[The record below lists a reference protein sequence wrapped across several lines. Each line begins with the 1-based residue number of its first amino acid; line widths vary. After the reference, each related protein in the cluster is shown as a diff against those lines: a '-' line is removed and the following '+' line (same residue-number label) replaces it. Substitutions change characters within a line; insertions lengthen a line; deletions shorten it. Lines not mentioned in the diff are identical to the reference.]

1 MSATIYIPSLYPLQ
15 QKILQKAA
23 PYRFTV
29 LCCGR
34 RFGKTSMMTWICSQA
49 IFGKRII
56 LFAPSPA
63 GFMDTWREVVET
75 VGAIA
80 ISVDKVLR
88 NIYFANGGFIKM
100 RSVYSITEAD
110 KTRGQ
115 FVDYAIYEETQ
126 SFPSDVLK
134 YHWENVMYPTLVDLE
149 GSAFFIG
156 TPPNSKMHFFAR
168 LYCLGALNNAN
179 AIAPDVPMDLHITK
193 EDRSKKSSYIAFRKT
208 AYDNPFIK
216 DRVLDQAKNDNP
228 FMVFQQEYLAQFV
241 DYNMTAWLMCFDE
254 KGELESRV
262 FRPTP
267 PDNRLPFYISFDFN
281 LSPMAATIWQKD
293 DRNLSISCVAEFG
306 SKRGEKVS
314 IQYTTDLIKA
324 WFIQHYGIDISK
336 GYLPPSLQIYITGD
350 ATGAQ
355 ADPRARKGMSFYEL
369 IEQELNTTA
378 WGRRGIYKV
387 PKSNPHH
394 KDSWQQMNSWLH
406 QHPNISVDINCQ
418 RLRNDMKMTASGA
431 EHEINKK
438 IYDPHFLDTAR
449 YFFWNFLPP
458 SYKRL

>member
-34 RFGKTSMMTWICSQA
+34 RFGKTSIVVNLCTQA
-49 IFGKRII
+49 LFGKKIYV
-56 LFAPSPA
+56 FAPSPSSYSE
-63 GFMDTWREVVET
+63 TWRMLVDYI
-75 VGAIA
+75 GAAAEKI
-80 ISVDKVLR
+80 DNTRYLMTFR
-88 NIYFANGGFIKM
+88 NGGLIKM
-100 RSVYSITEAD
+100 TSLHD
-110 KTRGQ
+110 KGQKDAERGKAMD
-115 FVDYAIYEETQ
+115 FAIYDETQ
-126 SFPSDVLK
+126 SIDSELLQ
-134 YHWENVMYPTLVDLE
+134 YHWENVIRATLMDYE
-149 GSAFFIG
+149 GRALFVG
-156 TPPNSKMHFFAR
+156 TPPNSKMHYFAK
-168 LYCLGALNNAN
+168 LYCMGAANNPN
-179 AIAPDVPMDLHITK
+179 AIAYDVPMDLHIAK
-193 EDRSKKSSYIAFRKT
+193 GQDVGDKYISFRKT
-208 AYDNPFIK
+208 PYDNPYIK
-216 DRVLDQAKNDNP
+216 DKEIHEVAKELP
-228 FMVFQQEYLAQFV
+228 AMVFQQEFLAQFV
-241 DYNMTAWLMCFDE
+241 DYNSTAWLMCFDE
-254 KGELESRV
+254 RGELESRV

-369 IEQELNTTA
+369 IDNELNVNK
-378 WGRRGIYKV
+378 WGRKQVFKV

-458 SYKRL
+458 SYKKL